1 MSIIICPGI
10 HTQELTENFIMA
22 CRDSVIHNLQSP
34 NSVNILVY
42 PGEVFS
48 SLSAFHILEFLHKHL
63 GDGLESPLIFISFS
77 AGVVGAIAA
86 ASLWQLLGGKIKAFI
101 AIDGW
106 GVPLW
111 GNFPIHRMSHD
122 YFTHWSS
129 KLLGSGENNFYAD
142 PAVDHLEMWRSPQTV
157 QGWWVDSSI
166 GESPS
171 QQSLTAA
178 EFLHR
183 LLVRYEK
190 ISPASINTKEIGDQ
204 GSGKGDSPEETLLCR
219 RVSGFS

>member
-10 HTQELTENFIMA
+10 HTQDLTENFITA
-22 CRDSVIHNLQSP
+22 WRDLVVHSLQSP
-34 NSVNILVY
+34 DSVNILVY
-42 PGEVFS
+42 PAEVFS

-63 GDGLESPLIFISFS
+63 GDRLESPLIFICFS

-86 ASLWQLLGGKIKAFI
+86 ASAWQLLGGKIKAFI

-129 KLLGSGENNFYAD
+129 KLLGGGENNFYAD
-142 PAVDHLEMWRSPQTV
+142 PAVEHLEMWRSPQTV
-157 QGWWVDSSI
+157 QGWSVDSSFR
-166 GESPS
+166 ESPS
-171 QQSLTAA
+171 PQSLTAA
-178 EFLHR
+178 EFLHQ

-190 ISPASINTKEIGDQ
+190 ISPESISTKEEIGNQ
-204 GSGKGDSPEETLLCR
+204 GSGTR
-219 RVSGFS
+219 IGF

>member
-22 CRDSVIHNLQSP
+22 WRDSVDHSLQSP
-34 NSVNILVY
+34 GSVNILLY
-42 PGEVFS
+42 PGNFFS

-122 YFTHWSS
+122 YFTHWTS

-190 ISPASINTKEIGDQ
+190 ISPASISTKEIGDQ
-204 GSGKGDSPEETLLCR
+204 GSGIGERGTETR
-219 RVSGFS
+219 IGF